1 MSGKTDRSA
10 STALRGWSCG
20 PQNSLTTCPLA
31 DEMRCSHE
39 EHLVSAVYQDH
50 RGEQQCKSLPRAT
63 QPQSQPAFRVSMTS
77 WPVATPLT
85 VSTSPRGD
93 PGRARRPL
101 VSSSCS
107 TACNTGNGACTSPC

>member
-1 MSGKTDRSA
+1 MSDKTDRSA

-20 PQNSLTTCPLA
+20 PQNSLTICPPA
-31 DEMRCSHE
+31 DEMRCAHE

-63 QPQSQPAFRVSMTS
+63 QPQSPPEFRVSMTS

-85 VSTSPRGD
+85 VSTSSRVG

-101 VSSSCS
+101 VSSSCLRG
-107 TACNTGNGACTSPC
+107 CDTG